1 MKKLVL
7 AAVAASVMMPA
18 MASAWSNDVAVQ
30 PLEVCASKHSSQ
42 EDRDECVIQHIRDL
56 HVIIDFEERQKNE
69 ALEQL
74 EHTSQSTE
82 DMLGILE
89 VVTNHKAQAGAN
101 FAKDPVGY
109 MEFAFGYLEDRQAD
123 LRRAEKRILVLENAI
138 SKYAGWMWA
147 LIN

>member
-18 MASAWSNDVAVQ
+18 MASAWSDDVAVQ

-69 ALEQL
+69 ALAEL
-74 EHTSQSTE
+74 DT
-82 DMLGILE
+82 
-89 VVTNHKAQAGAN
+89 VVDVISGYNSRDAER
-101 FAKDPVGY
+101 FAKDSAGFIDDFYTWVIARLDDLKRA
-109 MEFAFGYLEDRQAD
+109 EDRVRYLE
-123 LRRAEKRILVLENAI
+123 
-138 SKYAGWMWA
+138 SKIKKNNNPLDWNNW
-147 LIN
+147 